1 MKKRV
6 WYVIYTFYV
15 IFLMVAATE
24 DFENTTTIDDFENT
38 TAIDDVPAISFPT
51 TATVQLTCSELLKA
65 FQKHIKSATGET
77 VKDSISCSMSR
88 IKTISKTIQSLD
100 ENILNSPSE
109 DGTIVVTLDSNSM
122 SDVLVLSVLGLM
134 IGTRHGDKVPTLS
147 YVYNEESHSLQPEF
161 ELCKF
166 EKILYVTLLC
176 TTIIILIA
184 LLTLQMD
191 HANEAPPIKKEDA
204 SDAPYPP
211 SGKKYILTPTQ
222 AMASFGNQ
230 LKYRV

>member
-1 MKKRV
+1 MQKRFL
-6 WYVIYTFYV
+6 IGICTFCV

-24 DFENTTTIDDFENT
+24 DSENTTSTDDDL
-38 TAIDDVPAISFPT
+38 AIPCT
-51 TATVQLTCSELLKA
+51 NTATVQLTCADLLNA
-65 FQKHIKSATGET
+65 FEKHIKSATGEKI
-77 VKDSISCSMSR
+77 KDSISCSMSR
-88 IKTISKTIQSLD
+88 IKTINKTITSLD
-100 ENILNSPSE
+100 GNILSLPSE
-109 DGTIVVTLDSNSM
+109 DGTIDVTLDTSSM
-122 SDVLVLSVLGLM
+122 SEVLVLSVLGLM
-134 IGTRHGDKVPTLS
+134 IGTRHGENVPTLS
-147 YVYNEESHSLQPEF
+147 YVFNEESHNLQPEF

-191 HANEAPPIKKEDA
+191 HANEVATIKKEEA
-204 SDAPYPP
+204 SHDSYP
-211 SGKKYILTPTQ
+211 SAGKKYILTPTQ